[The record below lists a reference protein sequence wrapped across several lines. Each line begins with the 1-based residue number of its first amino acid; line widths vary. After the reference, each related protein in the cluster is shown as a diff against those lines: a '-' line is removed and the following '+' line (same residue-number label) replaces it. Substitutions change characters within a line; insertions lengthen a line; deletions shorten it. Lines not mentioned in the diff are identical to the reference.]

1 MNRLVKLAGL
11 LAIAPLIALAS
22 DDIATLRGGAINQE
36 AQAPAINREVNSDI
50 KLKRNYPMQPPLI
63 PHGIAKYQVDLR
75 ANECL
80 ACHDWTN
87 AGERNAPTL
96 SMTHYMDR
104 DGNQLQGLRELL
116 EQLRQERQQRLDR
129 HDLGDQHAAI
139 HAHLGPGAGDLKANP
154 AGGDVLNPHAGFWQV
169 LFKPAHVNVLHAEG
183 GRGADLLLL
192 LGQAPGDV
200 RKQHPRRGVLGE
212 VHRLPVDHAP
222 THVHLLEV
230 HRLAAPIPLNV
241 FALLEQAAV
250 HENGQPA
257 GAEVVTRASHLPIES
272 SYSRG
277 RSYL

>member
-96 SMTHYMDR
+96 SMTHSSTSS
-104 DGNQLQGLRELL
+104 GVAGLNTSPALQPWSRINC
-116 EQLRQERQQRLDR
+116 R
-129 HDLGDQHAAI
+129 
-139 HAHLGPGAGDLKANP
+139 
-154 AGGDVLNPHAGFWQV
+154 
-169 LFKPAHVNVLHAEG
+169 
-183 GRGADLLLL
+183 
-192 LGQAPGDV
+192 V
-200 RKQHPRRGVLGE
+200 RSMCW
-212 VHRLPVDHAP
+212 
-222 THVHLLEV
+222 
-230 HRLAAPIPLNV
+230 LASGTKTN
-241 FALLEQAAV
+241 
-250 HENGQPA
+250 
-257 GAEVVTRASHLPIES
+257 S
-272 SYSRG
+272 SVK
-277 RSYL
+277 